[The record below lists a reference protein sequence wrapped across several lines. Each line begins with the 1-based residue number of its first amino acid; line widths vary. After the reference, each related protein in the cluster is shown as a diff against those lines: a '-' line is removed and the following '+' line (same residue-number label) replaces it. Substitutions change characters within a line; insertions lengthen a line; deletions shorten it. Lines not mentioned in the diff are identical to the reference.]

1 MRGWKEEA
9 ETGPW
14 SATEQEVI
22 VACGRAMA
30 GLGDKS
36 VDVAIRD
43 VEFVIEA
50 NHGKGEL
57 GLKRQLR
64 LMRKL
69 AEHELMEPQLHGKH
83 SSRESDRHG
92 LAESSNA
99 AQLGYVSHNK
109 TLMHAS
115 CRQPCLPD
123 PSVKGS
129 LGKLLGTY
137 MLNM

>member
-36 VDVAIRD
+36 VEVAIRD
-43 VEFVIEA
+43 IEFVIEA

-99 AQLGYVSHNK
+99 AQLGYVHVPVPHNK
-109 TLMHAS
+109 TRMHLANNRA
-115 CRQPCLPD
+115 CPIH
-123 PSVKGS
+123 PSKGVWVNCS
-129 LGKLLGTY
+129 GHTC
-137 MLNM
+137 